1 MKKTT
6 LKSSAA
12 KHSTVK
18 HSANSIDFL
27 QDGTRVID
35 INKLPANIQKQVLSH
50 ATFDILKEQAKQH
63 LKAGQIDIAK
73 YLRRFIKAQ
82 TPHTQVAY
90 SKAIDDYIEYL
101 HRVGV
106 TSLLLAK
113 AEVVDGYIEE
123 LKGAKFKPNSIRLKM
138 SAISSFY
145 TQLKRYGHVKTNPV
159 HGARLPAKQYKK
171 AFRETGSKQA
181 VLGERDFLLL
191 QQHAKGKLQLAIHL
205 MGRYGLRVGA
215 LKSIVVKEN
224 YFTYISKGSK
234 DGRKELLAE
243 TLHLLGGKAGK
254 VGGKH
259 SGEGGKH
266 WDGAPMATTGATLT
280 ETTTTSSNA
289 AMPPSAAT
297 LTETTTAAGTMP
309 AETTAAHSATDPIP
323 TPTGTAAA
331 EEITTETAGT
341 AAPHTSTAEITS
353 TAATS
358 TTRTNP
364 KSVHKSTNGTTTAAT
379 VKRLSFNTQTVQKGL
394 ARLVHKLRC
403 QNILA
408 NHCNCHDLRHFFAIT
423 HYKQH
428 RDIYRLK
435 NELDHAS
442 LSVTDVY
449 LQWLKIK

>member
-6 LKSSAA
+6 A

-18 HSANSIDFL
+18 HSAGSIDFL
-27 QDGTRVID
+27 QDGARVID

-215 LKSIVVKEN
+215 LKSIVLKKN

-254 VGGKH
+254 EGKH
-259 SGEGGKH
+259 GKGGKH
-266 WDGAPMATTGATLT
+266 WDGAPMATTGKSYATT
-280 ETTTTSSNA
+280 PTATAAPITTSSSPTA
-289 AMPPSAAT
+289 AMPPTEAT
-297 LTETTTAAGTMP
+297 GTRTNYHSTYKSTTGA
-309 AETTAAHSATDPIP
+309 PIP

-341 AAPHTSTAEITS
+341 AAPSPTTAT
-353 TAATS
+353 TGATS

-364 KSVHKSTNGTTTAAT
+364 KSIYKGSPAATTGAT